1 MDGLFTLT
9 VGYIQVIFFNAF
21 DSQVNSQKLNGY
33 NINHIAIVLLFC
45 FITVRCSL
53 RILYIP

>member
-33 NINHIAIVLLFC
+33 KSHRDSSSVLFHN
-45 FITVRCSL
+45 CSVL
-53 RILYIP
+53 S